1 MQSTRLVGLVVGVGA
16 VLVSAAVVDAGPAK
30 INWATSYSDARKMA
44 KDTGALM
51 MIDFYA
57 DW

>member
-1 MQSTRLVGLVVGVGA
+1 MAACVGA
-16 VLVSAAVVDAGPAK
+16 VLSSAAVASAGPAK
-30 INWATSYSDARKMA
+30 ITWAKSYSDARKVA

>member
-16 VLVSAAVVDAGPAK
+16 VLVSSAGADAAK
-30 INWATSYSDARKMA
+30 IKWATSYSDARKTA

>member
-1 MQSTRLVGLVVGVGA
+1 MQSTRLVGMVASVTA
-16 VLVSAAVVDAGPAK
+16 VLVSATGADAAK
-30 INWATSYSDARKMA
+30 IKWATSYSDARKVA